1 MKNTANDISSPMRL
15 DLRLAPEIAYNE
27 SRLADVVAK
36 ELKIEKKRIGDIIVV
51 RRSID
56 ARQRK
61 VIVNLSIEAYID
73 CQAPP
78 LEERIAERTA
88 LAPLHPLPEDAPQ
101 AIVVGA
107 GPAGLFAAR
116 RLIELGI
123 KPILLERGKD
133 VDARRLDVAQIAR
146 TQKVDSESNYCF
158 GEGGAGTFSDGKLY
172 TRSHKRG
179 PVDRVLATLVLHGAN
194 PSIMADA
201 HPHIGTDKLPYIVK
215 SIRQE
220 IERMGGEV
228 LFSAKVVRIL
238 TSTLPDGRLKAVGV
252 EARLQNQQGFEI
264 KEFIGPVILA
274 TGHSARDVYR
284 MLNNEGISI
293 EAKGLA
299 IGVRLEH
306 PQRLIDSIFYHNP
319 SGRGSWLPPAEY
331 SLLTRVNDRAVYSFC
346 MCPGGVVVPAATS
359 ENEIVVNGM
368 SSSSRGSRLA
378 NSGIVVEV
386 LPEDIQ
392 GDSPLRL
399 MDYQQSIE
407 HKFSDDAHGTMSAA
421 AQRMTDF
428 VNAQDSKDLASVS
441 YPPGVHIGRV
451 DKLLPP
457 AISKR
462 LRRGFEE
469 FGKKY
474 KGFLTPEATVI
485 GCETRTSSPV
495 RITRDPETL
504 MSVNVECL
512 FPCGE
517 GAGYAGGIVS
527 AAIDGIRCAD
537 SLHNCYEKG

>member
-1 MKNTANDISSPMRL
+1 MTSPSRL
-15 DLRLAPEIAYNE
+15 DLRLEPSVAY
-27 SRLADVVAK
+27 SDTRLTETVAK
-36 ELKIEKKRIGDIIVV
+36 ELKIEKKRIKDIIVV

-56 ARQRK
+56 ARQRR
-61 VIVNLSIEAYID
+61 VMINLSVDVYID
-73 CQAPP
+73 TPAPS

-88 LAPLHPLPEDAPQ
+88 LAPLRPLPEDAPQ

-123 KPILLERGKD
+123 KPVLLERGKD
-133 VDARRLDVAQIAR
+133 VDTRRLDVAQIAR
-146 TQKVDSESNYCF
+146 TQKVDPESNYCF

-179 PVDRVLATLVLHGAN
+179 PVDQVLATLVLHGAD

-220 IERMGGEV
+220 IERMGGV
-228 LFSAKVVRIL
+228 VIFSAKVDRTL
-238 TSTLPDGRLKAVGV
+238 TSTLPGGGLKAVGV
-252 EARLQNQQGFEI
+252 EATLQTPEGLVTKIFN
-264 KEFIGPVILA
+264 GPVILA

-284 MLNNEGISI
+284 MLEKEGITI
-293 EAKGLA
+293 EPKGLA

-331 SLLTRVNDRAVYSFC
+331 SLLTRVDGRAVYSFC
-346 MCPGGVVVPAATS
+346 MCPGGVVVPASTA

-378 NSGIVVEV
+378 NSGMVVEV
-386 LPEDIQ
+386 LPDDIK

-407 HKFSDDAHGTMSAA
+407 QRFSEDAKGSLSAA

-428 VNAQDSKDLASVS
+428 VNGRPSKDLPAVS
-441 YPPGVHIGRV
+441 YPPGVHEGRV
-451 DKLLPP
+451 DRLLPP
-457 AISKR
+457 EISVR
-462 LRRGFEE
+462 LRKGFEE
-469 FGKKY
+469 FGRKY
-474 KGFLTPEATVI
+474 KGFLTPEATVV

-495 RITRDPETL
+495 RVSRDPKTL
-504 MSVNVECL
+504 MSVNVEGL
-512 FPCGE
+512 YPCGE

-537 SLHNCYEKG
+537 SLHNCYGKG